1 MVAGLATGLA
11 IFVALKLVEGLQ
23 EYIVPPDAFKLTP
36 DPIQVL
42 SFEPASAIIL
52 LTVIV
57 TESDAEHPIPSVTN
71 TEYVVVTIGVAMGL
85 KIVVSLSPDEGLHAN
100 VIPPDAPR
108 VIFPPMQIVSFSPAS
123 AGGERLTVTVNVVV
137 FEHKDKSVPVIVY
150 VVLLVGFA
158 VTIVPVVELSPLA
171 GAHK

>member
-11 IFVALKLVEGLQ
+11 MFVALKPADGLQ

-36 DPIQVL
+36 EPIQVV
-42 SFEPASAIIL
+42 SFEPASAMIL

-71 TEYVVVTIGVAMGL
+71 TVYVVVTIGVAMGL
-85 KIVVSLSPDEGLHAN
+85 KIVVSLSPDEGLHAK
-100 VIPPDAPR
+100 VIPPDAPS
-108 VIFPPMQIVSFSPAS
+108 VIFPPMQIVSFGPAS
-123 AGGERLTVTVNVVV
+123 AGGEGLTVTVTVEV

-150 VVLLVGFA
+150 VVILVGFA
-158 VTIVPVVELSPLA
+158 VTVVPVVELNPAA
-171 GAHK
+171 GAHE